1 MEESLKSQALEK
13 MLQEMT
19 RDHTA
24 VEDVIH
30 NWLCDQEDEAL
41 FAGVLKVGRTI
52 KGAVKHM
59 ANLAR
64 KQVTGNMAVVD
75 DATAFGWVRDYF
87 TGEDIEEVEN
97 LNFAVQSAVVEKPAQ
112 APKPKPKKKK
122 QITGND
128 DGQLSLFEDLM
139 L

>member
-19 RDHTA
+19 KDHTA

-87 TGEDIEEVEN
+87 TGEDIEEVGD
-97 LNFAVQSAVVEKPAQ
+97 LNFTVQSAADKSEKH
-112 APKPKPKKKK
+112 
-122 QITGND
+122 
-128 DGQLSLFEDLM
+128 LSQESKRKSKSPGM
-139 L
+139 MMAS

>member
-19 RDHTA
+19 KDHTA

-87 TGEDIEEVEN
+87 TGEDIEEVGD
-97 LNFAVQSAVVEKPAQ
+97 LNFTVQSAADKSEKL
-112 APKPKPKKKK
+112 PKPRVKKKK